1 MKGMKIK
8 YVLFLCLCGSL
19 LSLTGCV
26 KDKRGDM
33 TFAEL
38 EEAFKTVPDS
48 TKIGVYWYW
57 ISNNISAEGVVK
69 DLQSM
74 KKAGINRAFIGNIGL
89 TEVAQGKSKVM
100 TDEWWKVIHTAL
112 KTATELGIEIGI
124 FNSPGWSQSGGPWIK
139 KHQSMRYL
147 DHASVL
153 VDGGNN
159 LEITLPK
166 MENTQSIKVL
176 AYPCIPEVSEKWSF
190 TKKIGESVSIEMKAP
205 DKNMRSFILKI
216 KTPIKSYGRLFAKEG
231 DSFKLLKEFDIDRS
245 NFALNVGFIPDA
257 PIVISLPENAADVY
271 KFEMDNSGNGDCT
284 VILSSKPYTERYA
297 EKTLA
302 KMFPTPLPMWD
313 DYLWDEQPIV
323 RDKAQLIDAEKVID
337 LTTYVKDSVVRCSL
351 PEGKWQIV
359 RYAMRTTGVTNSPAS
374 PEATGLEVDKMNKEH
389 LKYHFDSFI
398 GEILKRI
405 PIEDRKC
412 LKVTVMD
419 SYETGGL
426 NWTDDMEERFI
437 KAYGYSPVPFLPV
450 LHGEVVESPDVSD
463 RFLWDLRRLIA
474 DCVSYEY
481 VGALRDISHEHG
493 LTTWLENYG
502 HWGFP
507 GEFLQYGGQSDEVA
521 GEFWSTGDLGNIEN
535 RAASSCAHIYGKRKV
550 WAESFTV
557 GGGDFARYPYE
568 MKQRGDRFFTEGI
581 NATLLHVYIH
591 QPYENC
597 FPGINAP
604 FGNEFNRHN
613 TWFSHLDLFI
623 DYLKRCNI
631 MLQRG
636 TYVAD
641 VAYFIGEDVPK
652 MTGAIDPA
660 LPKGYSFD
668 YINGEVLMKYAS
680 VKDGL
685 LTLQSGMK
693 YRVLVLPNL
702 NTMRP
707 EILEK
712 VKSFVDEGLIVMGDA
727 PMKSPSLKNYPDAD
741 KKVLAMASELWGNEN
756 LPVHKYGEGMVYSRS
771 YSLDSLLLENGI
783 LPDMKTKDNDPVLFI
798 HRHLTDGE
806 IYFVSNQSE
815 SYIEITPE
823 FRVKDM
829 QPELWNPVT
838 GEMRYLPEYKSS
850 KNGISVNLYLD
861 KNESVFVVFRSSKKA
876 FNGGKNYPRES
887 EILDI
892 VGTWDVH
899 FKSLNATV
907 DKNCKMNELNSWTEF
922 EDEDIKYFSGTATYK
937 TTFHVNEMNSESYYL
952 DLGKVMVMAKV
963 KLNGQYIGGVWTSP
977 YRLLVTEGLKEGE
990 NTLEIEVV
998 NNWVNRIIG
1007 DLNKPIESRT
1017 TWANVITW
1025 KPESELQKSG
1035 LLGPVKLIGISGM
1048 HYVK

>member
-190 TKKIGESVSIEMKAP
+190 TKKIGESVSMEMKAP

-359 RYAMRTTGVTNSPAS
+359 RYAMSTTGVTNSPAS

-652 MTGAIDPA
+652 MTGTIDPA

-680 VKDGL
+680 VEDGL

-937 TTFHVNEMNSESYYL
+937 TTFHVKEMNLESYYL